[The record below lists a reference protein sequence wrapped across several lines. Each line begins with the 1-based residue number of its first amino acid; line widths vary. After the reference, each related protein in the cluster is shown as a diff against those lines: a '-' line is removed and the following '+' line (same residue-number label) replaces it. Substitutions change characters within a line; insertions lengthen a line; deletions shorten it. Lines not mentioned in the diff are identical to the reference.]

1 MTRSVNQS
9 VTRSVIVETQRS
21 LRVEYSSPVRDCS
34 RVMRVLAPQERGGQH
49 VVELDWRCNPAPDF
63 SAECED
69 DFGNRVLR
77 FRHEKIARVC
87 SFEMTLV
94 TSHDASTPVVR
105 EIGLPPSG
113 IGAFLLPS
121 ALCDLTSDIEAM
133 AREFRTHYH
142 ASLHLVEAIC
152 EFAYQRV
159 EYSPGATHLKT
170 SASQSLQFKKG
181 VCQDH
186 AHLMIA
192 LCRACKIPARYI
204 SGYIKGEGAMH
215 AWVEVLLE
223 NQWRG
228 FDPTHNREAR
238 DDYVFVAGGRDTR
251 DCATH
256 EGSFRGRATAKLES
270 WCKTTRR
277 V

>member
-1 MTRSVNQS
+1 LT
-9 VTRSVIVETQRS
+9 VETKRS
-21 LRVEYSSPVRDCS
+21 LRVEYSAPVRDCLRS
-34 RVMRVLAPQERGGQH
+34 LRVFPPAARGGQR
-49 VVELDWRCNPAPDF
+49 VVELDWRCDSPPDF
-63 SAECED
+63 SEESED
-69 DFGNRVLR
+69 EFGNRVLR
-77 FRHEKIARVC
+77 FRHEKIASAF

-94 TSHDASTPVVR
+94 TSHDESTPVAR
-105 EIGLPPSG
+105 ESNVPPSG

-121 ALCDLTSDIEAM
+121 ALCDWTFEIETI
-133 AREFRTHYH
+133 ARELQ
-142 ASLHLVEAIC
+142 ASHSMPRRLVEEIC
-152 EFAYQRV
+152 KFAYNRV
-159 EYSPGATHLKT
+159 KYSPGATHLKT

-215 AWVEVLLE
+215 AWVEVLIE
-223 NQWRG
+223 EKWRG

-238 DDYVFVAGGRDTR
+238 SDYVFVACARDAR
-251 DCATH
+251 DCAPH

-270 WCKTTRR
+270 WCKTTSRA
-277 V
+277 